1 MKSHNLRHSHFLR
14 ILRIHHSKELV
25 TLFISFFFTISWTSS
40 GKTSPRNSWRRRASW
55 TTSGI
60 GKKLQM
66 ASPWPLWT
74 MMASCW
80 PLAKPANPW
89 RCAWRARKVKRVPF
103 KPAWKRKAELLKDP
117 KLDKSRVFTP
127 ILALPSMLTPDSQLY
142 VLSMWHHED
151 PIPSNTTNALRLKKV
166 ALALCCC
173 CSNWLYLW
181 ISLVFLQLVNISAT
195 AKKLF
200 EKLLSYF
207 YFWILL
213 EEEILSMKLLQHRE
227 FST

>member
-103 KPAWKRKAELLKDP
+103 KPAWKRKAELLKVGQ
-117 KLDKSRVFTP
+117 KQGVHTHFGFTF
-127 ILALPSMLTPDSQLY
+127 
-142 VLSMWHHED
+142 
-151 PIPSNTTNALRLKKV
+151 NANSWQP
-166 ALALCCC
+166 ALCFEYVAP
-173 CSNWLYLW
+173 WKIRYRRTRQMLW
-181 ISLVFLQLVNISAT
+181 GSKRS
-195 AKKLF
+195 
-200 EKLLSYF
+200 
-207 YFWILL
+207 
-213 EEEILSMKLLQHRE
+213 H
-227 FST
+227 